1 MYILPL
7 WFARFFVVTTSKR
20 SLVQGNIFTP
30 VCHSVHGV
38 GVVCIQG
45 GLPPGEGSASRG
57 SASWGGSAS
66 REVCLCWVCIQ
77 GGLHPMGSA
86 SIGVCLLGGSVSVV
100 GGEVGQTP
108 QRALQDTVNKRAE
121 RILLECILV
130 YLCFCSLLLFPL
142 DSMIYCLY

>member
-1 MYILPL
+1 M
-7 WFARFFVVTTSKR
+7 
-20 SLVQGNIFTP
+20 QGNVFTP
-30 VCHSVHGV
+30 VCHSVHGG

-57 SASWGGSAS
+57 SASWGGDLPPGRSAS
-66 REVCLCWVCIQ
+66 VRSASKGVCIQ
-77 GGLHPMGSA
+77 WGLPPQGSA

-100 GGEVGQTP
+100 GGGEVGQTP